1 MSSRPIG
8 SKTGGLG
15 AIPKN
20 RTVSDDVSHHKK
32 TWHIKIP
39 TDSDDLGLGH
49 FGCLTVNLQPAA
61 PAGLSS
67 MTIAHKHLLFFVWND
82 RFSFSGVLYLG
93 AMTASAG
100 NVDIHTTYIDQD
112 WS

>member
-1 MSSRPIG
+1 MSSRQIG
-8 SKTGGLG
+8 SKTGRFG
-15 AIPKN
+15 AIPKI

-67 MTIAHKHLLFFVWND
+67 NFRSDLEG
-82 RFSFSGVLYLG
+82 SGGKLVKEYF
-93 AMTASAG
+93 
-100 NVDIHTTYIDQD
+100 
-112 WS
+112 